1 MFKLESINEKGGGV
15 LMKRELYLVAW
26 MLKRDSIGDVALRL
40 HDGAVG
46 APTIPC
52 SLNGQ
57 SLKY

>member
-1 MFKLESINEKGGGV
+1 MKRGGGG
-15 LMKRELYLVAW
+15 LMKRVLYLVAW